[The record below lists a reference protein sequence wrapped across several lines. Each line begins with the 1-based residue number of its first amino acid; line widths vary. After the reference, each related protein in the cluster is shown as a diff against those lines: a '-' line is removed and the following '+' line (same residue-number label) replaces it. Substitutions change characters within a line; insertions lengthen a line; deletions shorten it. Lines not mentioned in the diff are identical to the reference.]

1 MFHFV
6 SLSALTYYTE
16 SVIIRAVFTKQTR
29 EHNTKKEKTMKEPVL
44 TITRKTVFSG
54 VRQAAKRVGCTSTHL
69 SQVLA
74 GTRKSRSLMERLRA
88 HNIKIKI

>member
-1 MFHFV
+1 
-6 SLSALTYYTE
+6 
-16 SVIIRAVFTKQTR
+16 
-29 EHNTKKEKTMKEPVL
+29 MKEPVL

-74 GTRKSRSLMERLRA
+74 GTRKSHSLMERLRR

>member
-1 MFHFV
+1 M
-6 SLSALTYYTE
+6 
-16 SVIIRAVFTKQTR
+16 SVLFD
-29 EHNTKKEKTMKEPVL
+29 EL
-44 TITRKTVFSG
+44 GKTVFSG

-74 GTRKSRSLMERLRA
+74 GTRKSHSLMERLRN

>member
-1 MFHFV
+1 
-6 SLSALTYYTE
+6 
-16 SVIIRAVFTKQTR
+16 
-29 EHNTKKEKTMKEPVL
+29 MKEPVL

-74 GTRKSRSLMERLRA
+74 GTRKSQSLMERLRA